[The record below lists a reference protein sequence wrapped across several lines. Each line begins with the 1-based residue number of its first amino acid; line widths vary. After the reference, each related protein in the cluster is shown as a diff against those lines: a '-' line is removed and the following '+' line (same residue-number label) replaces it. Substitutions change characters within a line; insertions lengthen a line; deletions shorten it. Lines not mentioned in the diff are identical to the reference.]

1 MNNLPKPS
9 ILKNTF
15 KLPNISNETLS
26 NKINVFTIHKPS
38 TDLFTILFTNK
49 VNEKST
55 SLIPPGAISFVI
67 KMLFEQKDLNN
78 YSLYEKIENLGADP
92 IYSSDNNFITIGFQ
106 SSSDNWENPL
116 NLIINSIL
124 NPHFSEKEF
133 VRLKK
138 QRAGE
143 IVQNKGNPMYLA
155 QKGLAKS
162 IYSQDSIDSFTSY
175 GNISSIEDYEFDS
188 IKNIFRKIL
197 IFSEDTKISIININN
212 DTKLYKLL
220 DTLKTKNDISN
231 ENLDFSNPEKKN
243 YLIYTNTN
251 NPQSAILF
259 GKHLTFSNS
268 TDIIS
273 GDLFNEV
280 LGGSFMSRLNVCLRE
295 NKGYSYGF
303 GSNIQ
308 WNTNPPLL
316 IGGGSVNSSKTKES
330 IDEINNE
337 VRGLFNDNK
346 ISNEELNNAKYSL
359 KQEYL
364 NNFETHTSALKM
376 LNWLITAKQSKVF
389 YNQYIKNINKIDSN
403 QIYQYISQN
412 FESLDHF
419 STIIVGDKS
428 RLEKLQNFDSF
439 NFQLISADEI
449 I

>member
-1 MNNLPKPS
+1 MHNLPKPS

-15 KLPNISNETLS
+15 NLPNISNERLS
-26 NKINVFTIHKPS
+26 NKINVLSIHKSS
-38 TDLFTILFTNK
+38 TDLFTILFINK

-106 SSSDNWENPL
+106 STSDNWEKPL

-124 NPHFSEKEF
+124 NPYFSEKEF

-143 IVQNKGNPMYLA
+143 IVQSKGNPMYLA

-162 IYSQDSIDSFTSY
+162 IYSKDSIDSFASY
-175 GNISSIEDYEFDS
+175 GNISSIEDYEFDN

-212 DTKLYKLL
+212 DEKLYKLL
-220 DTLKTKNDISN
+220 DTLKTEKNISN
-231 ENLDFSNPEKKN
+231 QSLDFSIPEKKN

-259 GKHLTFSNS
+259 GKHLTVSNS

-273 GDLFNEV
+273 GDLFNEI

-295 NKGYSYGF
+295 DKGYSYGF

-346 ISNEELNNAKYSL
+346 ISNEELSNAKYSL

-376 LNWLITAKQSKVF
+376 LNWLISANQSKVF
-389 YNQYIKNINKIDSN
+389 YNQYVKNINKIDSN
-403 QIYQYISQN
+403 QIYQYISKN
-412 FESLDHF
+412 FESLDDF
-419 STIIVGDKS
+419 STIIVGDKN

-439 NFQLISADEI
+439 KFQLISADEI

>member
-15 KLPNISNETLS
+15 KLPNISNEALS

>member
-1 MNNLPKPS
+1 MHNLPKPS

-15 KLPNISNETLS
+15 NLPNISNETLS
-26 NKINVFTIHKPS
+26 NKINVLSIHKPS
-38 TDLFTILFTNK
+38 TDLFTILFINK

-106 SSSDNWENPL
+106 STSDNWEKPL

-124 NPHFSEKEF
+124 NPYFSEKEF

-143 IVQNKGNPMYLA
+143 IVQSKGNPMYLA

-162 IYSQDSIDSFTSY
+162 IYSKDSIDSFTSY
-175 GNISSIEDYEFDS
+175 GNISSIEDYEFDN
-188 IKNIFRKIL
+188 IKNIFSKIL

-212 DTKLYKLL
+212 DEKLYKLL
-220 DTLKTKNDISN
+220 DTLKTEKSISN
-231 ENLDFSNPEKKN
+231 QSLDFSIPEKKN

-259 GKHLTFSNS
+259 GKHLTVSNS

-273 GDLFNEV
+273 GDLFNEI

-295 NKGYSYGF
+295 DKGYSYGF

-346 ISNEELNNAKYSL
+346 ISNEELSNAKYSL

-376 LNWLITAKQSKVF
+376 LNWLISANQSKVF
-389 YNQYIKNINKIDSN
+389 YNQYVKNINKIDSN
-403 QIYQYISQN
+403 QIYQYISKN
-412 FESLDHF
+412 FESLDDF
-419 STIIVGDKS
+419 STIIVGDKN

>member
-1 MNNLPKPS
+1 
-9 ILKNTF
+9 
-15 KLPNISNETLS
+15 
-26 NKINVFTIHKPS
+26 
-38 TDLFTILFTNK
+38 
-49 VNEKST
+49 
-55 SLIPPGAISFVI
+55 
-67 KMLFEQKDLNN
+67 
-78 YSLYEKIENLGADP
+78 
-92 IYSSDNNFITIGFQ
+92 
-106 SSSDNWENPL
+106 
-116 NLIINSIL
+116 
-124 NPHFSEKEF
+124 
-133 VRLKK
+133 
-138 QRAGE
+138 
-143 IVQNKGNPMYLA
+143 
-155 QKGLAKS
+155 
-162 IYSQDSIDSFTSY
+162 
-175 GNISSIEDYEFDS
+175 
-188 IKNIFRKIL
+188 
-197 IFSEDTKISIININN
+197 
-212 DTKLYKLL
+212 
-220 DTLKTKNDISN
+220 
-231 ENLDFSNPEKKN
+231 
-243 YLIYTNTN
+243 
-251 NPQSAILF
+251 
-259 GKHLTFSNS
+259 
-268 TDIIS
+268 
-273 GDLFNEV
+273 
-280 LGGSFMSRLNVCLRE
+280 MSRLNVCLRE

-428 RLEKLQNFDSF
+428 RLKKLQNFDSF

>member
-1 MNNLPKPS
+1 MHNLPKPS

-15 KLPNISNETLS
+15 NLPNISNETLS
-26 NKINVFTIHKPS
+26 NKINVLSIHKPS
-38 TDLFTILFTNK
+38 TDLFTILFINK

-106 SSSDNWENPL
+106 STSDNWEKPL

-124 NPHFSEKEF
+124 NPYFSEKEF

-143 IVQNKGNPMYLA
+143 IVQSKGNPMYLA

-162 IYSQDSIDSFTSY
+162 IYSKDSIDSFASY
-175 GNISSIEDYEFDS
+175 GNISSIEDYEFDN

-212 DTKLYKLL
+212 DEKLYKLL
-220 DTLKTKNDISN
+220 DTLKTEKNISN
-231 ENLDFSNPEKKN
+231 QSLDFSIPEKKN

-259 GKHLTFSNS
+259 GKHLTVSNS

-273 GDLFNEV
+273 GDLFNEI

-295 NKGYSYGF
+295 DKGYSYGF

-346 ISNEELNNAKYSL
+346 ISNEELSNAKYSL

-376 LNWLITAKQSKVF
+376 LNWLISANQSKVF
-389 YNQYIKNINKIDSN
+389 YNQYVKNINKIDSN
-403 QIYQYISQN
+403 QIYQYISKN
-412 FESLDHF
+412 FESLDDF
-419 STIIVGDKS
+419 STIIVGDKN

>member
-1 MNNLPKPS
+1 MHNLPKPS

-15 KLPNISNETLS
+15 NLPNISNEILS
-26 NKINVFTIHKPS
+26 NKINVLSIHKPS
-38 TDLFTILFTNK
+38 TDLFTILFINK

-106 SSSDNWENPL
+106 STSDNWEKPL

-124 NPHFSEKEF
+124 NPYFSEKEF

-143 IVQNKGNPMYLA
+143 IVQSKGNPMYLA

-162 IYSQDSIDSFTSY
+162 IYSKDSIDSFTSY
-175 GNISSIEDYEFDS
+175 GNISSIEDYEFDN
-188 IKNIFRKIL
+188 IKNIFSKIL

-212 DTKLYKLL
+212 DEKLYKLL
-220 DTLKTKNDISN
+220 DTLKTEKNISN
-231 ENLDFSNPEKKN
+231 QSLDFSIPEKKN

-259 GKHLTFSNS
+259 GKHLTVSNS

-273 GDLFNEV
+273 GDLFNEI

-295 NKGYSYGF
+295 DKGYSYGF

-346 ISNEELNNAKYSL
+346 ISNEELSNAKYSL

-376 LNWLITAKQSKVF
+376 LNWLISANQSKVF
-389 YNQYIKNINKIDSN
+389 YNQYVKNINKIDSN
-403 QIYQYISQN
+403 QIYQYISKN
-412 FESLDHF
+412 FESLDDF
-419 STIIVGDKS
+419 STIIVGDKN